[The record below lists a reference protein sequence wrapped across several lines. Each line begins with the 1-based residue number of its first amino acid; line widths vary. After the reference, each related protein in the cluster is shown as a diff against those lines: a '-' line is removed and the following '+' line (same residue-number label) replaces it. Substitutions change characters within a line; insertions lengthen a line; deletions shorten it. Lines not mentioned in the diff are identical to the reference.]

1 MDEQTYIKERLNEQ
15 IEWYDSKSKDS
26 QKKFKL
32 SKYFV
37 ISASAIIPFLVNL
50 NIESIFIRVVVSAL
64 GIVITISES
73 IVSLNKYNENWIE
86 YRTVCETL
94 KHEKYMYLN
103 GSGVYSD
110 EENRFNFFVERI
122 ESIIS
127 QENVNW
133 ASLNKEKK
141 K

>member
-1 MDEQTYIKERLNEQ
+1 MDEQTYIKERLDEQ
-15 IEWYDSKSKDS
+15 IEWYDNKSKDS
-26 QKKFKL
+26 QNKFKL

-50 NIESIFIRVVVSAL
+50 NIESIIIRVAVSLL

-103 GSGVYSD
+103 RSGVYSD
-110 EENRFNFFVERI
+110 EENRFTFFVERV

-141 K
+141 N